1 MGRVGGEESGM
12 VRIRLQRFGRRHRPF
27 YRINAIDKRTR
38 RDGRVIENL
47 GWYDPIASDP
57 SKQVSVN
64 GERVRHWLSVGAQPS
79 DTVRDLLARL
89 DLLTAEDRK
98 AWEAQREIDRKRVEA
113 RKAAAPAAAEG

>member
-1 MGRVGGEESGM
+1 M